1 MKLKFLG
8 VLMLCTFLLTLGS
21 TARAATIS
29 WTANAIGDWS
39 NTANWVGGVLPA
51 VGDTA
56 RINDGNATLDSSQT
70 VACFQMGATTA
81 PAVNAKLN
89 INGSNLTVSG
99 TSTELLGL
107 LRYNGSTGTV
117 NHSAGT
123 VTVSQP
129 AGTLGEVRLVTGSG
143 VTAGTANYNLSGT
156 GVLDTQIL
164 SRGLKSITTA
174 NFNATGGTL
183 VIRNK
188 INKFG
193 RIAEG
198 AGYGFNQGTCIL
210 EVNAIGTVGAITV
223 GDSSNSMD
231 YAVGTGGTLA
241 LDIASAISYD
251 KVTQYGNRCNTAG
264 ATLTVDLLGGY
275 VPTVNSFFDVWAF
288 SSLIDP
294 NKAGSGE
301 FASLPSNFTAAWV
314 DTTGEGSI
322 DTLRLTYIPE
332 PATIALLSSGL
343 LAIRRKRNKK

>member
-8 VLMLCTFLLTLGS
+8 VLMLCTFLLTFGS

-70 VACFQMGATTA
+70 IACFQMGATTA

-99 TSTELLGL
+99 TSTELFGL
-107 LRYNGSTGTV
+107 CRFTGSTGTV

-143 VTAGTANYNLSGT
+143 VTAGTANYNLSDT
-156 GVLDTQIL
+156 AILDTQIL

-174 NFNATGGTL
+174 NFNASGGTL
-183 VIRNK
+183 VIRTK

-198 AGYGFNQGTCIL
+198 AGYGFNQGMCTL
-210 EVNAIGTVGAITV
+210 EVGAIGTVGAITV
-223 GDSSNSMD
+223 GDGSNSMD
-231 YAVGTGGTLA
+231 YAFAGGTLA
-241 LDIASAISYD
+241 IDIASAVSYD
-251 KVTQYGNRCNTAG
+251 TVLQYGDLCNTTGAG
-264 ATLTVDLLGGY
+264 LVVNLLGGY
-275 VPTVNSFFDVWAF
+275 VPTVNSFFDVWTFFNKA
-288 SSLIDP
+288 
-294 NKAGSGE
+294 KAGSGL
-301 FASLPSNFTAAWV
+301 FASLPSGWTAVWV
-314 DTTGEGSI
+314 DTNADLST

-332 PATIALLSSGL
+332 PATIALLGLGL
-343 LAIRRKRNKK
+343 LAIRRNKK